1 MNMSRTHQH
10 LVALGALVG
19 LAGCFHSTQLANTW
33 RDPTAGP
40 VHFRKTV
47 VAFATTDESL
57 RRTVEDRLAAR
68 VPNSVQ
74 SYRIE
79 PSAKAPDSS
88 AIRQRF
94 ADLGFDGAVIMRV
107 ADVDTRID
115 YPYGTY
121 WYGRPY
127 GFGSYWGS
135 SWGYAYDPY
144 VNVDR
149 IVAIETQVYSLPNDR
164 LVWAARSETTNPR
177 SVAKL
182 TDSVIKH
189 VMNALQKDG
198 LIVSRCIERACASG
212 TPGN

>member
-1 MNMSRTHQH
+1 MNSGGSIMKMSHGYRHLIALG
-10 LVALGALVG
+10 LVAVG
-19 LAGCFHSTQLANTW
+19 LAACYHSTQLANTW

-40 VHFRKTV
+40 LHFQKTV

-57 RRTVEDRLAAR
+57 RRTVEDRLATR
-68 VPNSVQ
+68 VPNSVP
-74 SYRIE
+74 SYRVV
-79 PSAKAPDSS
+79 PGAGNAQDST

-107 ADVDTRID
+107 ADVDTRIN

-149 IVAIETQVYSLPNDR
+149 VVAIETQIYSLPNDR
-164 LVWAARSETTNPR
+164 LVWAARSETTNPK
-177 SVAKL
+177 SAAKL

-198 LIVSRCIERACASG
+198 LIASR
-212 TPGN
+212 

>member
-1 MNMSRTHQH
+1 MSRTRTYQH
-10 LVALGALVG
+10 LIAAGALAVG
-19 LAGCFHSTQLANTW
+19 LAGCYHSTQLANTW
-33 RDPTAGP
+33 RDPTTGP
-40 VHFRKTV
+40 LHFQKVV

-57 RRTVEDRLAAR
+57 RRTVEDRLAQKI
-68 VPNSVQ
+68 PNSVQ
-74 SYRIE
+74 SYRV
-79 PSAKAPDSS
+79 AADARTPDSS

-107 ADVDTRID
+107 ADVDTRIN

-144 VNVDR
+144 VTADR
-149 IVAIETQVYSLPNDR
+149 IVAIETQIYALGNDR

-177 SVAKL
+177 SVTKL

-198 LIVSRCIERACASG
+198 LIVSIPCIACADAR
-212 TPGN
+212 PGN